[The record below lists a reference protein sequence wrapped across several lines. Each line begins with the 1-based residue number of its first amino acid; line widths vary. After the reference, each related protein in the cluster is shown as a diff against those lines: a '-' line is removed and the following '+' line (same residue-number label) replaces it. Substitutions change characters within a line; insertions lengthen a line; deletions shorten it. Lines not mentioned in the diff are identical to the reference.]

1 MPDTTGW
8 FSFGGVSSA
17 DMMNEL
23 IIHKVP
29 DLNRSAQKID
39 VFSVPGRDGDIILP
53 QNAWENQEQIYEC
66 YVGKGDAAAA
76 ASELAAWLFSMNGYQ
91 ELKDGWETD
100 VFRMAYLSAPLEIE
114 NIMGK
119 VGHVEI
125 TFSCVPKRFLVSG
138 QTAITKTA
146 TGTITNPT
154 VFTAKPLLKVTN
166 SGVINGTLACGGN
179 TLGISANV
187 TQMYIDC
194 ETCQAYSID
203 GTAFY
208 NNMVTGQFPVIPS
221 GTQTFSITGGISS
234 VEITPRWYRR

>member
-1 MPDTTGW
+1 MPDPGW

-17 DMMNEL
+17 NMVNKL
-23 IIHKVP
+23 IVHKVP
-29 DLNRSAQKID
+29 NLNRSVQKID
-39 VFSVPGRDGDIILP
+39 VFSVPGRDGDIIMP
-53 QNAWENQEQIYEC
+53 QGAWENQIQEYDC
-66 YVGKGDAAAA
+66 YIGNGDATAA
-76 ASELAAWLFSMNGYQ
+76 ASELAAWLFTKDGYQ
-91 ELKDGWETD
+91 ELQDGWETD
-100 VFRMAYLSAPLEIE
+100 VFRLAYLTEPLEIE
-114 NIMGK
+114 SIMNK
-119 VGHVEI
+119 VGHVLI
-125 TFSCVPKRFLVSG
+125 SFSCVPKRFLVSG
-138 QTAITKTA
+138 KTAVTKTA
-146 TGTITNPT
+146 TGSITNPT
-154 VFTAKPLLKVTN
+154 AFTAKPLLKVTN

>member
-1 MPDTTGW
+1 MPDPGW

-17 DMMNEL
+17 NMVNKL
-23 IIHKVP
+23 IVHKVP
-29 DLNRSAQKID
+29 NLNRSVQKID
-39 VFSVPGRDGDIILP
+39 VFSVPGRDGDIIMP
-53 QNAWENQEQIYEC
+53 QGAWENQIQEYDC
-66 YVGKGDAAAA
+66 YIGNGDATAA
-76 ASELAAWLFSMNGYQ
+76 ASELAAWLFTKDGYQ
-91 ELKDGWETD
+91 ELQDGWETD
-100 VFRMAYLSAPLEIE
+100 VFRLAYLTEPLEIE
-114 NIMGK
+114 SIMNK
-119 VGHVEI
+119 VGHVLI
-125 TFSCVPKRFLVSG
+125 SFSCVPKRFLVSG

-208 NNMVTGQFPVIPS
+208 NNMVIGQFPVIPS